1 MAPVQDGRIYVE
13 LINGPFLKESG
24 TVRCRAGLRHRQRL
38 VVEAGVR
45 HQRQAPAGSSCPHE
59 GALPNYPDVQLRPVF
74 VKPQQTHTQLAQ
86 IFSIRPWRSCVHE
99 GEYLQ
104 PAPVTEKPLRSAAYS
119 WV

>member
-38 VVEAGVR
+38 VVEAWVR
-45 HQRQAPAGSSCPHE
+45 HLREVPALCRAVRMRE
-59 GALPNYPDVQLRPVF
+59 LFRTIRTLALRPVF

-86 IFSIRPWRSCVHE
+86 IVSIRPWRKFACTKESICS
-99 GEYLQ
+99 
-104 PAPVTEKPLRSAAYS
+104 PLP
-119 WV
+119 